1 MNTSPKTFDFREAA
15 SELVDFV
22 RSRAEGFG
30 RGSASAP
37 ATVAQIELAV
47 LAALGAE
54 PQNASQILSKAKISA
69 AGGWQP
75 TSGEVHRALATLVG
89 AGSAIETVDG
99 ERKVY
104 AITEAGVAALV
115 AAAETPADAPDSPT
129 TEETGHTAGRFGFSS
144 NDFKRWADC
153 DPNFIKT
160 AAGMAPVVSD
170 IAQNAT
176 REQQL
181 RATEVLAEA
190 RRKLH
195 AILAE
200 G

>member
-1 MNTSPKTFDFREAA
+1 VNNSPKTFDFRETA
-15 SELVDFV
+15 SELVDFI

-30 RGSASAP
+30 RGNVTAP
-37 ATVAQIELAV
+37 ATAAQVELAV
-47 LAALGAE
+47 LAALGTE
-54 PQNASQILSKAKISA
+54 PQNATQILSKAKLAA
-69 AGGWQP
+69 AGAWQP
-75 TSGEVHRALATLVG
+75 TSGDVHRALAALVA
-89 AGSAIETVDG
+89 AGSATETVDG

-115 AAAETPADAPDSPT
+115 AATETPADAPGEPS
-129 TEETGHTAGRFGFSS
+129 TEKTGHTSGRFGFSS
-144 NDFKRWADC
+144 ADFKRWADC

-160 AAGMAPVVSD
+160 AAGLAPVLSD
-170 IAQNAT
+170 VAQNGT
-176 REQQL
+176 REQQQ
-181 RATEVLAEA
+181 RATEVLADA